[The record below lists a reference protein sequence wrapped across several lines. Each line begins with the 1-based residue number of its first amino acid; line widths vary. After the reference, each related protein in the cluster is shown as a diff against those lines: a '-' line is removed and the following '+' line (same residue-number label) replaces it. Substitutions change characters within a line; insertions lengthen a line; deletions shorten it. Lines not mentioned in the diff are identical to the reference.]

1 MASQTKNPAMR
12 PENLTEFQ
20 CLLRAG
26 LPMVTESRLLSS
38 YPHTKTGLYTRVK
51 LFMQTGEFSL
61 LKIKKAEFIH
71 TMIES
76 HPQIQV
82 NSRNCTDSAAYLTGH
97 IVCLLH
103 HSPR

>member
-38 YPHTKTGLYTRVK
+38 YPHAKTGLYTRVK
-51 LFMQTGEFSL
+51 LFMQIIRRSGIVRNPPGYRCFQALARIIECKV
-61 LKIKKAEFIH
+61 KIFLNPRKQK
-71 TMIES
+71 
-76 HPQIQV
+76 
-82 NSRNCTDSAAYLTGH
+82 NS
-97 IVCLLH
+97 VV
-103 HSPR
+103 

>member
-51 LFMQTGEFSL
+51 LYMQIFRRSGIMRNPPDELIYQGVDRFQASL
-61 LKIKKAEFIH
+61 
-71 TMIES
+71 TQV
-76 HPQIQV
+76 HPDV
-82 NSRNCTDSAAYLTGH
+82 SGNR
-97 IVCLLH
+97 
-103 HSPR
+103 